1 VNAHRFEGKTAVVT
15 GAASGI
21 GAATAR
27 RLAAEGATVVLLD
40 VADEAGQR
48 VTTDIADTGGA
59 ASYAHC
65 DVSSESDWL
74 QVYEHVQARHSRLD
88 VLFSNAYWVTV
99 RPLHELGISH
109 WDRQLA
115 VSLTGA
121 YLGAH
126 TFLPMLRSSRGT
138 IVLTSSVH
146 AHFGIPGHPA
156 YAATKGGICALGRQL
171 AVEYAPN
178 VRVNIVLPGPIMT
191 AAWDRVDDA
200 GRAQSV
206 AATPAG
212 RFGQPD
218 EVAAAVAFL
227 ASGDASF
234 VTGAELVVDGG
245 WSVAKNSA

>member
-1 VNAHRFEGKTAVVT
+1 VNSHRFEGKTAVVT

-40 VADEAGQR
+40 VADDAGQR
-48 VTTDIADTGGA
+48 VTKDIADTGGA

-74 QVYEHVQARHSRLD
+74 QIYEHVQARRGRLD
-88 VLFSNAYWVTV
+88 VLFSNAHWVTV
-99 RPLHELGISH
+99 RPLHELGMSQ
-109 WDRQLA
+109 WERQLA
-115 VSLTGA
+115 ISLTGA

-156 YAATKGGICALGRQL
+156 YAAAKGGICALGRQL

-200 GRAQSV
+200 GLAQSV